1 MRGVAGDGGWLE
13 PPLEGLLEPFLEVTL
28 EGLLERRLEGV
39 LEGGRTGRARDT
51 PVQHADAETWGK
63 AFTPVDKCGDDGESL
78 WTERAEL

>member
-1 MRGVAGDGGWLE
+1 MRSVAGDGGWLE

-28 EGLLERRLEGV
+28 EVTLEGV